1 LSVLEGEAEVLHSL
15 ISKHN
20 TRTFYD
26 GACEQFVLLT
36 LEDGTDRLSQNICS
50 QLADCVMLS
59 NIYWTVHH
67 CNS

>member
-1 LSVLEGEAEVLHSL
+1 MPQSTRILSVLEGEAEVLHSL

-36 LEDGTDRLSQNICS
+36 LEDGTDRLRRNVGMELPL
-50 QLADCVMLS
+50 LAM
-59 NIYWTVHH
+59 
-67 CNS
+67 